1 MNWIL
6 PLVPVMASTLAER
19 FEYLFWYI
27 VIVTGASAVL
37 VYGAMLY
44 FCVAFRRT
52 KTNTE
57 TPRILGSARLEIAWT
72 IIPTIIFFTFF
83 AWGAVVYRYYAQPP
97 RDAEEIFII
106 GKQWMWK
113 AQYSPR
119 FEGDK
124 PPRVVIGGNPANMEE
139 VDRARMRSLMI
150 PINRPVRFTM
160 ISEDVIHSFGIPAFR
175 TKTDVLPGRYTTQW
189 HHPTRLGEYHIYCNQ
204 YCGTWH
210 SLMVGKVEVV
220 TEEEYQFFRDGWRR
234 RDNESRNPVDG
245 TAAADGKQ
253 LFLKLQC
260 IKCHSADSQARAPV
274 LEELYNRPVPGY
286 EGLVADADYIQRSI
300 LNPREHVVR
309 GWKEI
314 MPSYEGQLTAEEMN
328 ALVAY
333 LKGLPKGG
341 TPKATDRQQPP
352 DGAPTV
358 PPKGPGSGSEVKKP

>member
-1 MNWIL
+1 MSWIL
-6 PLVPVMASTLAER
+6 PIVPVMASTLAER
-19 FEYLFWYI
+19 FEYLFWY
-27 VIVTGASAVL
+27 VVLVTGASAVL

-72 IIPTIIFFTFF
+72 VIPTIIFFTFF

-113 AQYSPR
+113 AQYTPR
-119 FEGDK
+119 FPGDK
-124 PPRVVIGGNPANMEE
+124 PPRVIIGGNPANMEE
-139 VDRARMRSLMI
+139 VDRTRMHSLVI
-150 PINRPVRFTM
+150 PVNRPVRFTM

-189 HHPTRLGEYHIYCNQ
+189 HHPNRIGEYTIYCNQ

-210 SLMVGKVEVV
+210 SLMVGKVSVV
-220 TEEEYQFFRDGWRR
+220 SEEDYQKFRDGWRH
-234 RDNESRNPVDG
+234 DKDSRNPVDG
-245 TAAADGKQ
+245 TVAADGKQ

-260 IKCHSADSQARAPV
+260 VKCHATDSQARAPR
-274 LEELYNRPVPGY
+274 LEGIYNQEVPGY
-286 EGLVADADYIQRSI
+286 PGLIADENYIQESI
-300 LNPREHVVR
+300 LNPRAKVVQ

-314 MPSYEGQLTAEEMN
+314 MPSYEGQLTAEEMI
-328 ALVAY
+328 ALVAFI
-333 LKGLPKGG
+333 KGLREGG
-341 TPKATDRQQPP
+341 TPKATDRHQPP
-352 DGAPTV
+352 VGAPTKRT
-358 PPKGPGSGSEVKKP
+358 PPGSGSEDKKP